1 MSSLSLFSETD
12 VDAPV
17 TEGVKYAGSKL
28 KLLPH
33 ILSLIKKTGA
43 RTVLDGFSGT
53 TRVSQALAKSGYTVV
68 ANDIAAWSQV
78 FGTCYLL
85 NIQDRRHYQGLIDH
99 LNGLPPKDGW
109 FTEHYG
115 GDVTESQAPQEDGLK
130 KPWQRHNTRKLD
142 AVREEI
148 DRLSLSTVDRA
159 VALASLML
167 AMDRVDSTLGHFSSY
182 LREWAQR
189 SFGTAML
196 EVPRLFANEREHRV
210 LRGDAID
217 AASTDVD
224 LAYYD
229 PPYGSNNEK
238 MPPSRVRYAAYYH
251 VWTTIVLNDKP
262 TVFGKTCRRE
272 DASDTVSPSAFED
285 FRRNPVTD
293 RFTAVEAVERLIS
306 STCARWVVLSYSS
319 GGRATAHELQEVLLA
334 NGNIIE
340 VVELC
345 HKRHVMAGMTWTN
358 EWIKEIEAPNREFLF
373 LLDRAGGGVKSV
385 QTHETKPIALGETTA
400 V

>member
-1 MSSLSLFSETD
+1 MSTLSLFSATE
-12 VDAPV
+12 VDAPP

-43 RTVLDGFSGT
+43 RTVFDGFSGT
-53 TRVSQALAKSGYTVV
+53 TRVSQALAKSGYTVI

-85 NIQDRRHYQGLIDH
+85 NKQDRRHYQSLIDH

-115 GDVTESQAPQEDGLK
+115 GDVTEGESPQADGLK

-148 DRLSLSTVDRA
+148 DKLSLPTVERA

-182 LREWAQR
+182 LREWSPR

-196 EVPRLFANEREHRV
+196 EVPRLFANEHEHRV
-210 LRGDAID
+210 LRGDAIQ
-217 AASTDVD
+217 AAGTNVD

-251 VWTTIVLNDKP
+251 VWTTIVMNDRP
-262 TVFGKTCRRE
+262 PVFGKAARRE
-272 DASDTVSPSAFED
+272 DASDKVSPSAFED
-285 FRRNPVTD
+285 FRRNPESG
-293 RFTAVEAVERLIS
+293 RFIAVESIERLIRA
-306 STCARWVVLSYSS
+306 THARWVILSYNS
-319 GGRATAHELQEVLLA
+319 GGRATARELQDALLA
-334 NGNIIE
+334 NGKIQE
-340 VVELC
+340 VVEIG
-345 HKRHVMAGMTWTN
+345 HKRHVMAGMKWTN
-358 EWIKEIEAPNREFLF
+358 EWIKECEAPNREFLF
-373 LLDRAGGGVKSV
+373 LLEQK
-385 QTHETKPIALGETTA
+385 
-400 V
+400 

>member
-1 MSSLSLFSETD
+1 MSTLSLFSATE
-12 VDAPV
+12 VDAPP

-33 ILSLIKKTGA
+33 ILSLVRKTGA
-43 RTVLDGFSGT
+43 KTVLDGFSGT
-53 TRVSQALAKSGYTVV
+53 TRVSQALAKTGYTVI

-85 NIQDRRHYQGLIDH
+85 NKQDRRHYQSLIDH

-115 GDVTESQAPQEDGLK
+115 GDVTEGEAPQGDGLK

-148 DRLSLSTVDRA
+148 DRLSLPTVDRA

-182 LREWAQR
+182 LREWAPR
-189 SFGTAML
+189 SFGTATL
-196 EVPRLFANEREHRV
+196 EVPRLFSNEHEHGV
-210 LRGDAID
+210 LRGDAIE
-217 AASTDVD
+217 AASTNVD

-251 VWTTIVLNDKP
+251 VWTTIVLNDRP
-262 TVFGKTCRRE
+262 PVFGKTSRRE

-285 FRRNPVTD
+285 FRRNPENG
-293 RFTAVEAVERLIS
+293 RFIAVESAERLIRG
-306 STCARWVVLSYSS
+306 TRARWVILSYSS
-319 GGRATAHELQEVLLA
+319 GGRATARELQDVLLA
-334 NGNIIE
+334 NGKIQE
-340 VVELC
+340 VVEIG

-358 EWIKEIEAPNREFLF
+358 EWIKECEAPNREFLF
-373 LLDRAGGGVKSV
+373 LLER
-385 QTHETKPIALGETTA
+385 E
-400 V
+400 

>member
-1 MSSLSLFSETD
+1 MSTLSLFSQTE
-12 VDAPV
+12 VDAPP

-43 RTVLDGFSGT
+43 KTVLDGFSGT
-53 TRVSQALAKSGYTVV
+53 TRVSQALAKTGYTVI

-85 NIQDRRHYQGLIDH
+85 NKRDRRHYQSLIDH
-99 LNGLPPKDGW
+99 LNGLLPKDGW
-109 FTEHYG
+109 FTEHYA
-115 GDVTESQAPQEDGLK
+115 GDVTRDEPPSGGALK

-148 DRLSLSTVDRA
+148 DRLSLPTVDRA
-159 VALASLML
+159 VALGSLIL

-182 LREWAQR
+182 LRAWSPR
-189 SFGTAML
+189 SFKTAML
-196 EVPRLFANEREHRV
+196 EVPRLFVNEHDHRV
-210 LRGDAID
+210 LRGDAIE
-217 AASTDVD
+217 AAGTNVD

-251 VWTTIVLNDKP
+251 VWTTIVMNDRP
-262 TVFGKTCRRE
+262 PVFGKTARRE
-272 DASDTVSPSAFED
+272 DASDKVSSSAFED
-285 FRRNPVTD
+285 FRRNHESG
-293 RFTAVEAVERLIS
+293 RFIAVESIERLMHA
-306 STCARWVVLSYSS
+306 THARWVILSYNS
-319 GGRATAHELQEVLLA
+319 GGRATARELQDVLLA
-334 NGNIIE
+334 NGKIHE
-340 VVELC
+340 VVELG

-358 EWIKEIEAPNREFLF
+358 EWIKEDEAPNREFLF
-373 LLDRAGGGVKSV
+373 LLERN
-385 QTHETKPIALGETTA
+385 
-400 V
+400 